1 MITKVQGKR
10 FVYKFVCDLKTLL
23 GYSPKELAALVL
35 ECAAKKAARN
45 AAEMR
50 PNDSEDEDEDN
61 AAAIALQVGSL
72 LLLPSIVNRAPLIL
86 LTARWE
92 LTEQWVSS

>member
-72 LLLPSIVNRAPLIL
+72 LLLPVDD
-86 LTARWE
+86 
-92 LTEQWVSS
+92 